1 MSCVFPENPPQQFA
15 AESAASDPRA
25 QMAEGLHAMAQPLTI
40 LRGALCAVSMK
51 EAVSVEQQRYLE
63 MSARQ
68 VTRLSNMLHTLRDV
82 LDLDQSEPECVELD
96 LTALIAR
103 AVEEMESTLGESGV
117 TVEMPEIDGPVRAWA
132 DPQKT
137 ERAVRAVLRVAVAQ
151 AAPGAAIRFR
161 ASRAGDAIRL
171 EFVDAAGEKKRLGAA
186 EKLDLSVAETNLV
199 NQGGALHVGAEPFHI
214 VLALPI
220 HPPESKSNMHGA
232 EYAIQQGAAQ

>member
-51 EAVSVEQQRYLE
+51 EAVSIEQQRYLE

-161 ASRAGDAIRL
+161 ASRANVHRDRRAPTEKQWRGP
-171 EFVDAAGEKKRLGAA
+171 GERCREDFSLRRTCTRQKRARPQKNGA
-186 EKLDLSVAETNLV
+186 KD
-199 NQGGALHVGAEPFHI
+199 Q
-214 VLALPI
+214 
-220 HPPESKSNMHGA
+220 
-232 EYAIQQGAAQ
+232 